1 MTRYAFFPG
10 CTIAGR
16 LPEIEKSIRTVCERL
31 SIDLVDLPF
40 TCCPEPNSVRS
51 FSSSVWLTLA
61 ARNLAL
67 AESNGLNIVT
77 GCAGCLESLKMG
89 LRDLE
94 NDDARKTVN
103 KRLAAVDLEF
113 TGEIDVLHLH
123 QVLYDEIGIERLT
136 EVVTNPLHRR
146 VVTHSGCHLL
156 RPQSLLM
163 VDDAE
168 APTKLDELVRA
179 LGMEPVNYMDK
190 TMCCGGSIR
199 AVNRDVS
206 YAILREKMKSIAMV
220 EPDAIVVFCPT
231 CYLSFKAGQK
241 VVNRMFGTEYN
252 FDVFYY
258 TELLAQAMETPTDT
272 SSTSTRATVAEN

>member
-1 MTRYAFFPG
+1 
-10 CTIAGR
+10 
-16 LPEIEKSIRTVCERL
+16 
-31 SIDLVDLPF
+31 
-40 TCCPEPNSVRS
+40 
-51 FSSSVWLTLA
+51 LA